1 MGKRLVGGALA
12 CALLVAVGGVA
23 PTVGVASSAPTPVAE
38 ARLSISSRLNTLDPA
53 TDVVQPDIMTQ
64 YFVSGR
70 LFRINDDF
78 TVANE
83 LAESY
88 EYSEDGLTLTI
99 TLKPDLVYSDET
111 PLVAE
116 DVVFAY
122 ERQRDLPGPSFQ
134 AFFSSIESAS
144 APDDTTVVFELA
156 RRDIDL
162 LPALG
167 TMYLGIHPKAMIE
180 EDESYFEHPVSAGP
194 YVITGWVPGQTEWV
208 LEENPNYVGGP
219 LSIQRLVLTSVADL
233 TARVLQLGTGEIDY
247 VYDLPVATRDS
258 LPEEVTATEVPINGV
273 YFIAVNTTLPD
284 DHPLQDINV
293 RRAMSLAV
301 NRTDINERAF
311 QGISPPLTGMS
322 YAGNP
327 FGLFDVVGV
336 EPDLEAARAAMAESA
351 FPDGFSVDLQ
361 TWGQRAGWT
370 DASLTIAENLAEI
383 GIEVTVSP
391 VEDAVGI
398 SNLSAHEYELQFAGN
413 AGNTMQFFRNMFT
426 PGGFWTDA
434 VGYDNPEVTELL
446 DQAVAAPT
454 FDEAVALS
462 QEAQAMVLEELPY
475 IPITERVVLT
485 GNRLPGLL
493 YEANL
498 PAGVNPWVATLE
510 ELSAAG

>member
-1 MGKRLVGGALA
+1 M
-12 CALLVAVGGVA
+12 
-23 PTVGVASSAPTPVAE
+23 
-38 ARLSISSRLNTLDPA
+38 
-53 TDVVQPDIMTQ
+53 
-64 YFVSGR
+64 
-70 LFRINDDF
+70 
-78 TVANE
+78 
-83 LAESY
+83 
-88 EYSEDGLTLTI
+88 
-99 TLKPDLVYSDET
+99 
-111 PLVAE
+111 
-116 DVVFAY
+116 
-122 ERQRDLPGPSFQ
+122 
-134 AFFSSIESAS
+134 
-144 APDDTTVVFELA
+144 
-156 RRDIDL
+156 
-162 LPALG
+162 
-167 TMYLGIHPKAMIE
+167 
-180 EDESYFEHPVSAGP
+180 
-194 YVITGWVPGQTEWV
+194 
-208 LEENPNYVGGP
+208 
-219 LSIQRLVLTSVADL
+219 
-233 TARVLQLGTGEIDY
+233 
-247 VYDLPVATRDS
+247 ATRDS

-273 YFIAVNTTLPD
+273 YFIVINTTLPD

-322 YAGNP
+322 YEGNP

-336 EPDLEAARAAMAESA
+336 EPDLEVARAAIAESA
-351 FPDGFSVDLQ
+351 FPDGFSVELQ

-383 GIEVTVSP
+383 GIELTVTP

-398 SNLSAHEYELQFAGN
+398 NNLSAHEYELQFAGN

-446 DQAVAAPT
+446 DQALAAPT
-454 FDEAVALS
+454 LDDAASLA
-462 QEAQAMVLEELPY
+462 QEAQALVLEELPY